1 MPEIYVYLPEILL
14 SNLANAGYKTLTMT
28 APRTREARTAD
39 RPPPYSGCV
48 ASAFTHLD
56 DRGSA
61 HMVDVTAKAPTRRR
75 AEARC
80 RVDLAPEALSELSG
94 TGPAAAVLDAAQVAG
109 VLAAKR
115 TSTLIPLCHPLP
127 LGTVAVSTSIEGGA
141 VVVVAVVE
149 AFAQT
154 GVEMEA
160 LTACTVAALTVYH
173 AHRHTEPKP
182 VLEDVCVWEK
192 SGGRSGA
199 WGRGGPRPAPP
210 GTTAEPV

>member
-1 MPEIYVYLPEILL
+1 
-14 SNLANAGYKTLTMT
+14 
-28 APRTREARTAD
+28 
-39 RPPPYSGCV
+39 
-48 ASAFTHLD
+48 
-56 DRGSA
+56 
-61 HMVDVTAKAPTRRR
+61 MVDVTAKEPTRRR

-80 RVDLAPEALSELSG
+80 RVDLAPEALTVLAAG
-94 TGPAAAVLDAAQVAG
+94 AGPAAAVLEAAQVAG

-127 LGTVAVSTSIEGGA
+127 LGTVTVTACLEGGA
-141 VVVVAVVE
+141 VVVVATVE

-160 LTACTVAALTVYH
+160 LTACTVAALTVVH

-182 VLEDVCVWEK
+182 VVDDVCVWEK

-199 WGRGGPRPAPP
+199 WGRGGARPAPP
-210 GTTAEPV
+210 AATADPT